1 MEQLRKEDAVRN
13 DLISFLQDKF
23 PQLEVNFITSK
34 DLDKPEFRDINLYTN
49 SFIIGNQVYVIQDRA
64 NSEIAAE
71 ELLHP
76 LVFTIAKQN
85 YNLFD

>member
-1 MEQLRKEDAVRN
+1 MEHGTVKSKEQSADNKYDRISKSKSRTSVFTENYSVEQLRKEDAVRN

-49 SFIIGNQVYVIQDRA
+49 SFIIGN
-64 NSEIAAE
+64 
-71 ELLHP
+71 
-76 LVFTIAKQN
+76 
-85 YNLFD
+85 